1 MDRPQSYSATVKAS
15 LHVNG
20 EVLNIAQVG
29 PDFCIVRDPRELP
42 PSEAIVMVSID
53 GIERSRRVYLTNS
66 VSSESKEVRFAVMK
80 SQDVEVA

>member
-29 PDFCIVRDPRELP
+29 PDFCIVRDPKELP
-42 PSEAIVMVSID
+42 PSKAIVMVSID
-53 GIERSRRVYLTNS
+53 GIERSRRVYLTNG